1 MRGLP
6 CEHVD
11 TLKTVGT
18 WESTMALRVA
28 QMDRDCWLIAPA
40 AVWPLSGLLRDEVKK
55 RDVCTLS
62 PLKVPAANPSPPPPQ
77 FAPEKWSSLLST
89 GGVILWS
96 LNDIIAKIF
105 PACSF
110 PIASK
115 IPPAFQACV
124 LQAPPRHRGYVSLG
138 HSCKRL
144 PWRDSWHLRC
154 WSLDPQPPPSSL

>member
-1 MRGLP
+1 MAEG
-6 CEHVD
+6 
-11 TLKTVGT
+11 TLDRSVETLGIPVGT
-18 WESTMALRVA
+18 PRIYSF
-28 QMDRDCWLIAPA
+28 
-40 AVWPLSGLLRDEVKK
+40 PLSPSLLPHLLPLPFH
-55 RDVCTLS
+55 LS
-62 PLKVPAANPSPPPPQ
+62 LSLKVPAANPSPPPPQ